1 MKMRRNGDIQ
11 WKYVFL
17 SGFNYVFMIFSSR
30 TLQQDHLSMPQAH
43 IVMVFFLAI
52 FPFEALFS
60 F

>member
-17 SGFNYVFMIFSSR
+17 SGFNYFFMIFSSR
-30 TLQQDHLSMPQAH
+30 ILQQDHLYMPQAH
-43 IVMVFFLAI
+43 IVMVFSWAI
-52 FPFEALFS
+52 VPFEALFS